1 MFVKLVKLNIMPM
14 LCTEKWQKK
23 EYSRVPVVSGAL
35 RLLVM
40 TSLYFYIVGALLRKP
55 LLPEVYLCV
64 LGQSGIDQLATGL
77 VQGLF
82 CVRI

>member
-40 TSLYFYIVGALLRKP
+40 TSLYFYIVGALLRN
-55 LLPEVYLCV
+55 LCY
-64 LGQSGIDQLATGL
+64 QRYI
-77 VQGLF
+77 
-82 CVRI
+82 CVFSASQASAS